1 MPKFDKGE
9 SAIMEKETFSI
20 DDAEKI
26 VKTALG
32 NDALKRADRM
42 TDRDITEEEY
52 KKYEEADKLS
62 PDIRNIWWKTENKR
76 AQALLLAEEFKKEK
90 SFAAI
95 SGKQRERL
103 SDLIEDLAGRAD
115 VLSEAQSIV
124 VNEKVPDRIVKAL
137 DDLINDYQSNLSNQD
152 FLKESGEENEGKVSN
167 SLKTAISELTNY
179 KNQVKFIT
187 SNNNENFMPES
198 SSKELSSII
207 NIQKNNNGEEA
218 GQILDPDLARD
229 MADKSDN
236 IFSNYKKEFPKDS
249 NKEIGEVADTEM
261 NIAANEVFKKE
272 TGVEYDAAVQE
283 AMKDQKGTED
293 EIKKEADNNDEIV
306 NDRAADINDGAARN
320 EIIGDNDEARQKV
333 NNEVI
338 NSKEDAERKIGEIET
353 GPQSKEA
360 VEE

>member
-62 PDIRNIWWKTENKR
+62 SDIRNIWWKTENER
-76 AQALLLAEEFKKEK
+76 AQALLQAEEFKKEK

-103 SDLIEDLAGRAD
+103 RDLIENLAGRAD

-124 VNEKVPDRIVKAL
+124 VNEKAPDKIVKAL

-152 FLKESGEENEGKVSN
+152 FLKESGEENEGKV
-167 SLKTAISELTNY
+167 
-179 KNQVKFIT
+179 
-187 SNNNENFMPES
+187 
-198 SSKELSSII
+198 
-207 NIQKNNNGEEA
+207 
-218 GQILDPDLARD
+218 D
-229 MADKSDN
+229 M
-236 IFSNYKKEFPKDS
+236 
-249 NKEIGEVADTEM
+249 
-261 NIAANEVFKKE
+261 
-272 TGVEYDAAVQE
+272 VQ
-283 AMKDQKGTED
+283 AP
-293 EIKKEADNNDEIV
+293 
-306 NDRAADINDGAARN
+306 
-320 EIIGDNDEARQKV
+320 RQPV
-333 NNEVI
+333 
-338 NSKEDAERKIGEIET
+338 SPLMTRWSRG
-353 GPQSKEA
+353 
-360 VEE
+360 